1 MVWAN
6 SPNASSQSI
15 EQRQVMQVD
24 DAEQF
29 ADPRAPALRRVKSS
43 DRTIDI
49 LEFLAR
55 SETPL
60 TLTQIGEA
68 LGVPKSSLYQ
78 VLKTLE
84 TRGWIETDPLTGK
97 HYRIGIRALLT
108 GFRYV
113 DIDPLVRRMDPVLTA
128 ITAEL
133 DETSHLGR
141 LDGADIVY
149 LDKRESSRRMRML
162 SAVGRRLPAHVT
174 AMGKVIMAH
183 RPWDEVEALLPR
195 ELVRMGPNTI
205 TSRHALRDELQAI
218 RERGYSID
226 DEESAEMMRAVAVLV
241 PPERGAAT
249 TNAVSVSASS
259 LRLLA
264 EDVGRVA
271 GVIRDHLRQA
281 F

>member
-1 MVWAN
+1 MN
-6 SPNASSQSI
+6 NT
-15 EQRQVMQVD
+15 EQLAGTQVSV
-24 DAEQF
+24 
-29 ADPRAPALRRVKSS
+29 LRRVKSS

-55 SETPL
+55 AETPL
-60 TLTQIGEA
+60 TLTQIAEA
-68 LGVPKSSLYQ
+68 LGFPKSSLYQ

-84 TRGWIETDPLTGK
+84 SRGWIESDPLTGK

-141 LDGADIVY
+141 LDGGDIVY

-174 AMGKVIMAH
+174 AMGKVILAH
-183 RPWDEVEALLPR
+183 RPWEEVEALLPR
-195 ELVRMGPNTI
+195 ELISMGPNTI
-205 TSRHALRDELQAI
+205 TSRHALRDEFQTI
-218 RERGYSID
+218 RKLRFAVD
-226 DEESAEMMRAVAVLV
+226 NEESAEMMRAVAVLV
-241 PPERGAAT
+241 PPASGEVAA
-249 TNAVSVSASS
+249 NAVSVSASS
-259 LRLLA
+259 LRLLP
-264 EDVGRVA
+264 EDTARIA
-271 GVIRDHLRQA
+271 DVIREHLLA
-281 F
+281 A

>member
-1 MVWAN
+1 
-6 SPNASSQSI
+6 
-15 EQRQVMQVD
+15 MQVD

-68 LGVPKSSLYQ
+68 LEVPKSSLYQ

-113 DIDPLVRRMDPVLTA
+113 DIDPLVRRLDPVLTA
-128 ITAEL
+128 ITTEL

-149 LDKRESSRRMRML
+149 LDKREASRQMRML

-174 AMGKVIMAH
+174 AMGKVILAN

-218 RERGYSID
+218 RERGFGID

-241 PPERGAAT
+241 PPERGAAA

-259 LRLLA
+259 LRLLP

-281 F
+281 T

>member
-1 MVWAN
+1 
-6 SPNASSQSI
+6 
-15 EQRQVMQVD
+15 MQAD
-24 DAEQF
+24 DGEQF
-29 ADPRAPALRRVKSS
+29 ADAKAPAPRRVKSS

-60 TLTQIGEA
+60 TLTQIGAA

-84 TRGWIETDPLTGK
+84 TRGWIETDPLTSK

-113 DIDPLVRRMDPVLTA
+113 DIDPLVRRLDPVLTA

-141 LDGADIVY
+141 QDGADIVY

-174 AMGKVIMAH
+174 AMGKVILAN

-205 TSRHALRDELQAI
+205 TSRHALRDELQRI
-218 RERGYSID
+218 RERGYAVD

-241 PPERGAAT
+241 PTQPGLVANT
-249 TNAVSVSASS
+249 AVSVSASS
-259 LRLLA
+259 LRLLP
-264 EDVGRVA
+264 EDTGRVA
-271 GVIRDHLRQA
+271 DVIRKHLRQA